1 MSVVIGLV
9 IGLVLGLTGAG
20 GSIFAVPLLML
31 LLGLPINDA
40 IGIALGAVAV
50 SAFIGTLSNWRAQY
64 ILWVP
69 AIALGL
75 GGALVAPIGKNLGAQ
90 LPPIVLLIG
99 FCALAF
105 IIAGIMWRQTVT
117 APGLA
122 NIVRS
127 GQGDEKNDVIQ
138 PICRFSPEDQFDT
151 SPKCIAALTGCGLFV
166 GLLSGLFGVGGGFLI
181 VPALL
186 FITQVSMR
194 QAVATSMLIICV
206 IGGTGFASFVSS
218 SSGTVDWLLLTK
230 VCVGGLLGM
239 LGGRL
244 IADKIAG
251 PQLQKVFALALIAI
265 AAITLVNTLINGVI

>member
-75 GGALVAPIGKNLGAQ
+75 GGALVAPIGKHLGAQ
-90 LPPIVLLIG
+90 LPPTALLIG
-99 FCALAF
+99 FCTLAF
-105 IIAGIMWRQTVT
+105 IIAGTMWRQTIS
-117 APGLA
+117 APEQA
-122 NIVRS
+122 NVVRS
-127 GQGDEKNDVIQ
+127 GHIDEKDLIQ
-138 PICRFSPEDQFDT
+138 PICRFSPEEQVDT
-151 SPKCIAALTGCGLFV
+151 SPKCIAALTGCGLVV
-166 GLLSGLFGVGGGFLI
+166 GMLSGLFGVGGGFLI

-194 QAVATSMLIICV
+194 QAVATSLLIISL
-206 IGGTGFASFVSS
+206 IGGTGFASFIASNSS
-218 SSGTVDWLLLTK
+218 TVDWQLLAK
-230 VCVGGLLGM
+230 VCAGGLLGM
-239 LGGRL
+239 LGGSL

-265 AAITLVNTLINGVI
+265 AAITLINKRINGVI

>member
-1 MSVVIGLV
+1 MSVLIGLV

-50 SAFIGTLSNWRAQY
+50 SALIGTLSNWRAQY

-69 AIALGL
+69 AISLGV
-75 GGALVAPIGKNLGAQ
+75 GGAVVAPIGKYIGSQ
-90 LPPIVLLIG
+90 LPPILLLLG

-105 IIAGIMWRQTVT
+105 IIAGIMWRQTIT
-117 APGLA
+117 TPELA
-122 NIVRS
+122 NVVRS
-127 GQGDEKNDVIQ
+127 GHGTENDLIT
-138 PICRFSPEDQFDT
+138 PICRFSPENPFDT
-151 SPKCIAALTGCGLFV
+151 SPKCIAALMGCGLVV

-194 QAVATSMLIICV
+194 QAVATSLLIICV
-206 IGGTGFASFVSS
+206 IGGTGFTSFVAGNSS
-218 SSGTVDWLLLTK
+218 LDWLLLAQ
-230 VCVGGLLGM
+230 VCFGGLLGM

-251 PQLQKVFALALIAI
+251 PQLQKIFALALIVI
-265 AAITLVNTLINGVI
+265 AVITLANKLINGVI

>member
-1 MSVVIGLV
+1 MSVLIGLV

-31 LLGLPINDA
+31 LLDLPINDA

-50 SAFIGTLSNWRAQY
+50 SALFGTVSNWRAQY

-69 AIALGL
+69 AISLGL
-75 GGALVAPIGKNLGAQ
+75 GGALVAPIGKQLGSQ
-90 LPPIVLLIG
+90 LPPMVLLVG
-99 FCALAF
+99 FCVLAF

-117 APGLA
+117 APEQS

-127 GQGDEKNDVIQ
+127 GNSSDNDLIQ

-151 SPKCIAALTGCGLFV
+151 SYKCIGALIGCGLVV

-186 FITQVSMR
+186 FISQVSMR
-194 QAVATSMLIICV
+194 QAVATSLLIICV
-206 IGGTGFASFVSS
+206 IGGAGFTSFAAGNNSL
-218 SSGTVDWLLLTK
+218 DWGLLAQ
-230 VCVGGLLGM
+230 VCFGGLLGM

-244 IADKIAG
+244 IANRIAG
-251 PQLQKVFALALIAI
+251 PQLQKLFALALIAI
-265 AAITLVNTLINGVI
+265 AVITLASKLINGVF

>member
-1 MSVVIGLV
+1 MSVLIGLV

-20 GSIFAVPLLML
+20 GSIFAMPLLML

-90 LPPIVLLIG
+90 LPPLVLLVG

-105 IIAGIMWRQTVT
+105 IIAGIMWRQTTT
-117 APGLA
+117 APERSNVL
-122 NIVRS
+122 RS
-127 GQGDEKNDVIQ
+127 GHIDEKDLIQ

-151 SPKCIAALTGCGLFV
+151 SPKCIAALTGCGLVV

-218 SSGTVDWLLLTK
+218 SSGTVDWLLLAK

-265 AAITLVNTLINGVI
+265 AAITLVNKLINGVI

>member
-1 MSVVIGLV
+1 MSVLIGLV

-50 SAFIGTLSNWRAQY
+50 SALIGTLSNWRAQY

-69 AIALGL
+69 AISLGL
-75 GGALVAPIGKNLGAQ
+75 GGALIAPIGKQLGSQ
-90 LPPIVLLIG
+90 LPPMVLLAG

-117 APGLA
+117 TPEQA

-127 GQGDEKNDVIQ
+127 GHSIDNNLIR

-151 SPKCIAALTGCGLFV
+151 SYKCIGALIGCGLVV

-186 FITQVSMR
+186 SISQVSM
-194 QAVATSMLIICV
+194 QSPMKNSPLAGEEILFELVQSPETVINVYEVVAEASTAYGRTSLITSSTSEYWVDSIKPIEKVLGLSKYLLPSLRPNPNTV
-206 IGGTGFASFVSS
+206 I
-218 SSGTVDWLLLTK
+218 
-230 VCVGGLLGM
+230 
-239 LGGRL
+239 
-244 IADKIAG
+244 
-251 PQLQKVFALALIAI
+251 
-265 AAITLVNTLINGVI
+265 

>member
-1 MSVVIGLV
+1 MSVLIGLI

-50 SAFIGTLSNWRAQY
+50 SALIGTLGNWRAQY

-69 AIALGL
+69 ALSLGL
-75 GGALVAPIGKNLGAQ
+75 AGALVAPIGKYLGSQ
-90 LPPIVLLIG
+90 LPPTMLLMG
-99 FCALAF
+99 FCLLAF
-105 IIAGIMWRQTVT
+105 IIAGVMWRQAVT
-117 APGLA
+117 RPERA
-122 NIVRS
+122 NVVRS
-127 GQGDEKNDVIQ
+127 GHVLENDLIQ
-138 PICRFSPEDQFDT
+138 PICRFSPDDQFDT
-151 SPKCIAALTGCGLFV
+151 SPKCIAALISCGLIV

-194 QAVATSMLIICV
+194 QAVATSLLIICV
-206 IGGTGFASFVSS
+206 VGGTGFASFVASNS
-218 SSGTVDWLLLTK
+218 TVDWILLAQ
-230 VCVGGLLGM
+230 VCFGGLLGM

-244 IADKIAG
+244 VADKIAG
-251 PQLQKVFALALIAI
+251 AQLQRMFAIALIG
-265 AAITLVNTLINGVI
+265 ITLITLTKPLINGTI

>member
-1 MSVVIGLV
+1 MSVLIGLV

-50 SAFIGTLSNWRAQY
+50 SALIGTLSNWRAQY

-69 AIALGL
+69 AISLGV
-75 GGALVAPIGKNLGAQ
+75 GGAVVAPIGKYIGSQ
-90 LPPIVLLIG
+90 LPPILLLLG

-117 APGLA
+117 TPELA
-122 NIVRS
+122 NVVRS
-127 GQGDEKNDVIQ
+127 GHGTENDLIT
-138 PICRFSPEDQFDT
+138 PICRFSPENPFDT
-151 SPKCIAALTGCGLFV
+151 SPKCIAAL
-166 GLLSGLFGVGGGFLI
+166 I
-181 VPALL
+181 
-186 FITQVSMR
+186 
-194 QAVATSMLIICV
+194 
-206 IGGTGFASFVSS
+206 GTGFTSFVAGNSS
-218 SSGTVDWLLLTK
+218 LDWLLLAQ
-230 VCVGGLLGM
+230 VCFGGLLGM

-251 PQLQKVFALALIAI
+251 PQLQKIFALALIVI
-265 AAITLVNTLINGVI
+265 AAITLTNKLINGVI

>member
-1 MSVVIGLV
+1 MSVLIGVV

-31 LLGLPINDA
+31 LLDLPINDT

-50 SAFIGTLSNWRAQY
+50 SALIGTLSNWRANY

-75 GGALVAPIGKNLGAQ
+75 GGALVAPIGKYIGSQ
-90 LPPIVLLIG
+90 LPPSSLLIG
-99 FCALAF
+99 FCVLAF
-105 IIAGIMWRQTVT
+105 IIAGLMWRQTVT
-117 APGLA
+117 APERA
-122 NIVRS
+122 NVVRS
-127 GQGDEKNDVIQ
+127 GHGEENDLIQ
-138 PICRFSPEDQFDT
+138 PICRFSPDDQFDT
-151 SPKCIAALTGCGLFV
+151 SPKCIAALTGCGLLV

-194 QAVATSMLIICV
+194 QAVATSLLIICV
-206 IGGTGFASFVSS
+206 IGGTGFASFVVGNS
-218 SSGTVDWLLLTK
+218 TVDWLLLAK

-239 LGGRL
+239 LVGRL
-244 IADKIAG
+244 IADRIAG
-251 PQLQKVFALALIAI
+251 PQLQKVFALALITI
-265 AAITLVNTLINGVI
+265 AALTLTNKLINGVI

>member
-1 MSVVIGLV
+1 MSVMIGLV

-69 AIALGL
+69 AVALGL
-75 GGALVAPIGKNLGAQ
+75 GGALVAPIGKHLGNQ
-90 LPPIVLLIG
+90 VPPILLLIG

-122 NIVRS
+122 NVVRS
-127 GQGDEKNDVIQ
+127 GHGDENDLIQ

-151 SPKCIAALTGCGLFV
+151 SPKCIAALTGCGLVV

-206 IGGTGFASFVSS
+206 IGSIGFVSFACSS
-218 SSGTVDWLLLTK
+218 SSTVDWLLLAK
-230 VCVGGLLGM
+230 DCVGGLLGM

-265 AAITLVNTLINGVI
+265 AAITLVNKLINGVI

>member
-1 MSVVIGLV
+1 MSVLIGLV

-90 LPPIVLLIG
+90 LPPLVLLVG

-105 IIAGIMWRQTVT
+105 IIAGIMWRQTIT
-117 APGLA
+117 APERSNVLPVLIDLKITKADCYQILLSEGIKLPRVYSQGYPNA
-122 NIVRS
+122 NCIGCV
-127 GQGDEKNDVIQ
+127 KA
-138 PICRFSPEDQFDT
+138 T
-151 SPKCIAALTGCGLFV
+151 SPTYWNHVRTQNEEVFNQRSKQSREIGAKLVRYKGQRIFLDELPTTAKGNPMKNLDVECGIFCEER
-166 GLLSGLFGVGGGFLI
+166 FN
-181 VPALL
+181 
-186 FITQVSMR
+186 
-194 QAVATSMLIICV
+194 
-206 IGGTGFASFVSS
+206 
-218 SSGTVDWLLLTK
+218 D
-230 VCVGGLLGM
+230 
-239 LGGRL
+239 
-244 IADKIAG
+244 
-251 PQLQKVFALALIAI
+251 
-265 AAITLVNTLINGVI
+265 